1 MWSARL
7 ISCDDSLFD
16 RIAGA
21 WTAGWNT
28 GMNAFGCMET
38 LTRFL
43 ALHFLS
49 RSNLGA
55 LLRRLHLSGNGAAAR

>member
-1 MWSARL
+1 MSARL

-16 RIAGA
+16 RTAGV
-21 WTAGWNT
+21 WTAGWNRH
-28 GMNAFGCMET
+28 ERVWVQT

-55 LLRRLHLSGNGAAAR
+55 LLRRLHLSGNGAAAG